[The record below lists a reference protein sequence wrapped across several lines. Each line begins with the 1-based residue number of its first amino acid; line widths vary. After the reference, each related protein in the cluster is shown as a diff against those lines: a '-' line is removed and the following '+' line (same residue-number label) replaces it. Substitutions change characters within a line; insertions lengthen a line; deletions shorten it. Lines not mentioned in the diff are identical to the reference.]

1 MTDKEWR
8 ESNELKREIYDI
20 SHFIDCCKNCWL
32 KLSIK
37 LLKRRLKLHTGYG
50 CLSDTL
56 VTSEE
61 LARRILKVC
70 EDYKSELE
78 KRFEEL

>member
-1 MTDKEWR
+1 MTDKEWK
-8 ESNELKREIYDI
+8 ESNELKREIYEI
-20 SHFIDCCKNCWL
+20 SNFIDYCHNCWL

-37 LLKRRLKLHTGYG
+37 SFKHRLKLHTSCGV
-50 CLSDTL
+50 LSDTL
-56 VTSEE
+56 VTNEE
-61 LARRILKVC
+61 LTRRILKVC

>member
-1 MTDKEWR
+1 MTDKEWK
-8 ESNELKREIYDI
+8 ESNELKREIYEI
-20 SHFIDCCKNCWL
+20 SHFIDYCQQCWL

-37 LLKRRLKLHTGYG
+37 SLKQRLRLHTGHG

-56 VTSEE
+56 VPDKE
-61 LARRILKVC
+61 LTKRILKVC

>member
-1 MTDKEWR
+1 MTDKELK
-8 ESNELKREIYDI
+8 ESNELKREIDDI
-20 SHFIDCCKNCWL
+20 SHFIDYCKKCWL

-37 LLKRRLKLHTGYG
+37 SFKQRLKLYTGYG
-50 CLSDTL
+50 ALSDTL
-56 VTSEE
+56 VANKE
-61 LARRILKVC
+61 LTRRILKVC